1 MKKTFI
7 LENLD
12 CANCAAKLERSLNKI
27 EGVEAVVTFMTKKMM
42 LEAEENRM
50 EEAVSEAERI
60 IKKLEP
66 QVVIKAREITL

>member
-27 EGVEAVVTFMTKKMM
+27 EGVEAVVTFMTKKMV

-66 QVVIKAREITL
+66 QVVIKARGR

>member
-66 QVVIKAREITL
+66 QVVIKARGR

>member
-12 CANCAAKLERSLNKI
+12 CANCAAKLERSLNKMD
-27 EGVEAVVTFMTKKMM
+27 GVEAVVTFMTKKMV

-50 EEAVSEAERI
+50 EEAVSEAQRI

-66 QVVIKAREITL
+66 QVVVKARGR

>member
-12 CANCAAKLERSLNKI
+12 CANCAAKLERSLNKM
-27 EGVEAVVTFMTKKMM
+27 EGVEAVVTFMTKKMV

-66 QVVIKAREITL
+66 QVVIKARGR